1 MSKQDSAGSTLL
13 AVESL
18 SSHFHIDGEIIR
30 AVNDVSF
37 EIRHNEIVGVV
48 GESGSGK
55 SVTAYSILRLLAS
68 PPCRFSGRILYRGR
82 DLLGLA
88 EREMQKV
95 RGGEISIIFQEPMTS
110 LNPTMTI
117 GRQIAESVRLH
128 QDLDKQA
135 AWKQAVEMLKLV
147 KIPEAEKRAREYPH
161 QLSGGMRQRAMIA
174 MALSARPALLIA
186 DEPTTALDV
195 TIQQQILFLIKEL
208 QDRLNTSVLFITHN
222 LGVIAE
228 VADRA
233 IVMYAGKILEQGP
246 VKTLFQQP
254 RHPYTLGL
262 LRSIPTL
269 DLPRGGKLEQIEGSI
284 PSPSALP
291 PGCVFSDRCQY
302 AEDICRRKEPS
313 LEAAA
318 AEQTVRCW
326 RWRELQSSPGAPAPA
341 ATGTTG
347 AASPREV
354 PGPEDDKP
362 LLEVRELKKH
372 FRVETRGVRRKG
384 LTLKAVDGVSFD
396 VRSGEVLGLVGES
409 GCGKSTL
416 GNCLVGL
423 LRAGGGRI
431 RFSGAEIGNLSDSE
445 FLPVRKDI
453 QIIFQDPY
461 GSLNPRM
468 KIRRILAEPFR
479 VHNIARD
486 PAEIEARTVELLN
499 RTQLNASFLNKYP
512 HELSG
517 GQRQRI
523 AIARVL
529 AVSPRFIVCDEP
541 VSALDVSVQAQIIN
555 LLEDLKRDLG
565 LTYLFISH
573 DLSVV
578 KKISDRIAIMY
589 LGKMMEIG
597 DSESI
602 CSRSRHPYTRALIA
616 AVPKTDPEVRK
627 EHVALSEEIPSPINI
642 PPGCRF
648 HTRCGH
654 ARDICTRVEPQ
665 PAEVEPGWWTACHFH
680 EELSR

>member
-1 MSKQDSAGSTLL
+1 MTKQDNQSAALL
-13 AVESL
+13 SVEGL
-18 SSHFHIDGEIIR
+18 SSHFHIDDEIIR

-37 EIRHNEIVGVV
+37 EVRHNEIVGVV

-55 SVTAYSILRLLAS
+55 SVTAFSILRLLAA
-68 PPCRFSGRILYRGR
+68 PPCRFSGRIVYKGR
-82 DLLGLA
+82 DLLGLD
-88 EREMQKV
+88 EGEMRKI

-110 LNPTMTI
+110 LNPTMAI
-117 GRQIAESVRLH
+117 GGQIAESIRLH
-128 QDLDKQA
+128 QDLDRKK
-135 AWKQAVEMLKLV
+135 AWKQAVEMLALV

-174 MALSARPALLIA
+174 MALSAHPALLIA

-208 QDRLNTSVLFITHN
+208 QARLETSVLFITHN

-233 IVMYAGKILEQGP
+233 IVMYAGKILEQGA
-246 VKTLFQQP
+246 VEALFHHP
-254 RHPYTLGL
+254 RHPYTAGL

-269 DLPRGGKLEQIEGSI
+269 ELSRDGKLEQIEGSI
-284 PSPSALP
+284 PSPTRLP
-291 PGCVFSDRCQY
+291 TGCVFSDRCVHA
-302 AEDICRRKEPS
+302 AEICRREEPG

-318 AEQTVRCW
+318 ADQAVRCW
-326 RWRELQSSPGAPAPA
+326 RWRELSGREAAAAAGSAVSGRSPEA
-341 ATGTTG
+341 A
-347 AASPREV
+347 AAENGS
-354 PGPEDDKP
+354 
-362 LLEVRELKKH
+362 LLEVRDLKKH
-372 FRVETRGVRRKG
+372 FRVETRGVRHKG

-396 VRSGEVLGLVGES
+396 VRAGEVLGLVGES

-423 LRAGGGRI
+423 LRPSGGQI
-431 RFSGAEIGNLSDSE
+431 RFAGADVSGLSDRE
-445 FLPVRKDI
+445 FLPVRKDV

-468 KIRRILAEPFR
+468 KVRKILAEPFR
-479 VHNIARD
+479 VHAIARD
-486 PAEIEARTVELLN
+486 AAEIEARTVELLE

-523 AIARVL
+523 AIARAL

-589 LGKMMEIG
+589 LGKIMEIG
-597 DSESI
+597 DSEII

-616 AVPKTDPEVRK
+616 AVPNTDPRFRK
-627 EHVALSEEIPSPINI
+627 EQVALSEEIPSPIHI

-648 HTRCGH
+648 HTRCLY
-654 ARDICTRVEPQ
+654 ARELCSRVEPE
-665 PAEVEPGWWTACHFH
+665 PAEVEPGWQTACHFH
-680 EELSR
+680 RELPG

>member
-1 MSKQDSAGSTLL
+1 MSKQDSAGDTLL
-13 AVESL
+13 SVENL
-18 SSHFHIDGEIIR
+18 NSHFHIDDEIIR
-30 AVNDVSF
+30 AVSDVSF
-37 EIRHNEIVGVV
+37 DIRHNEIVGVV

-68 PPCRFSGRILYRGR
+68 PPCRFSGRIVYKGR
-82 DLLGLA
+82 DLLGLT
-88 EREMQKV
+88 EREMQKI

-117 GRQIAESVRLH
+117 GHQIAESVSLH
-128 QDLDKQA
+128 QDLDRQG
-135 AWKQAVEMLKLV
+135 AWEQAVEMLKLV

-208 QDRLNTSVLFITHN
+208 QAKLQTSVLFITHN

-233 IVMYAGKILEQGP
+233 IVMYAGKILEQGA
-246 VKTLFQQP
+246 VKALFHRP

-269 DLPRGGKLEQIEGSI
+269 ELSRDRKLELIEGSI
-284 PSPSALP
+284 PSPTNLP
-291 PGCVFSDRCQY
+291 PGCVFSDRCQH
-302 AEDICRRKEPS
+302 AGDICRREDPP

-318 AEQTVRCW
+318 ADQTVRCW
-326 RWRELQSSPGAPAPA
+326 RWRELPSRPA
-341 ATGTTG
+341 AAAAG
-347 AASPREV
+347 AALPRQTS
-354 PGPEDDKP
+354 GAEDHKP
-362 LLEVRELKKH
+362 ILQVRDLKKH

-384 LTLKAVDGVSFD
+384 LTLKAIDGVSFD
-396 VRSGEVLGLVGES
+396 VRPGEVLGLVGES

-423 LRAGGGRI
+423 LRATEGRI
-431 RFSGAEIGNLSDSE
+431 NFAGSDIAGLSDHE

-468 KIRRILAEPFR
+468 KIRKILAEPFR

-486 PAEIEARTVELLN
+486 PAEIEALTVDLLE
-499 RTQLNASFLNKYP
+499 RTQLNATYLNKYP

-523 AIARVL
+523 AIARAL

-589 LGKMMEIG
+589 LGKIMEIG
-597 DSESI
+597 DSESV

-616 AVPKTDPEVRK
+616 AIPNTDPGERK
-627 EHVALSEEIPSPINI
+627 AQMALTEEIPSPINI
-642 PPGCRF
+642 PTGCRF
-648 HTRCGH
+648 HTRCIH
-654 ARDICTRVEPQ
+654 ARELCARVEPE
-665 PAEVEPGWWTACHFH
+665 PSEVEPGWQAACHFFR
-680 EELSR
+680 ELAL